1 MAQSPATN
9 TDPDVTPSAPVPARA
24 QRRTDTTT
32 HPAPQAHNN
41 GPEDLDAPE
50 GRLPHERDE
59 AAAMTGGIP
68 SPRVEQGFQDLQRG
82 LEDTDQGLR
91 AHRVG
96 QKPIRSDATK

>member
-1 MAQSPATN
+1 MAQPNDT
-9 TDPDVTPSAPVPARA
+9 TEEDVTPSAPVPART

-32 HPAPQAHNN
+32 QPAPQAHHN

-59 AAAMTGGIP
+59 AVSMTGGIP
-68 SPRVEQGFQDLQRG
+68 SPRVEQGFKDLQRG

-96 QKPIRSDATK
+96 QKPIRLDATK